1 MMRSSHGGIKV
12 KVQTSTA
19 VKLII
24 SEVPRLDPI
33 TVFLEDLA
41 PREGKATISCYNQ
54 SWSAWWGGMGDRSI
68 KDFIL
73 SCDERYLANNFGRGT
88 SLDSTVVDVEGIADH
103 ARKHIIS
110 LRKGNDLDADCARE
124 LYDKAE
130 RLEHLTQVETLY
142 AGYGDVMQDIFGDEW
157 WHTLPEKP
165 NGDYVYLCRII
176 NAVKAALQEAS

>member
-1 MMRSSHGGIKV
+1 M

-73 SCDERYLANNFGRGT
+73 ACDEHYLANNFGRGT
-88 SLDSTVVDVEGIADH
+88 QLYSTVVDVEGIADH
-103 ARKHIIS
+103 ARKHVIG
-110 LRKGNDLDADCARE
+110 LRKGRGLDKEDARE
-124 LYDKAE
+124 LFDKAE

-142 AGYGDVMQDIFGDEW
+142 AGYSDVMQDIFGDEW
-157 WHTLPEKP
+157 WHALPEKP
-165 NGDYVYLCRII
+165 SRDYVYLCRII
-176 NAVKAALQEAS
+176 NAVKKALRQAS